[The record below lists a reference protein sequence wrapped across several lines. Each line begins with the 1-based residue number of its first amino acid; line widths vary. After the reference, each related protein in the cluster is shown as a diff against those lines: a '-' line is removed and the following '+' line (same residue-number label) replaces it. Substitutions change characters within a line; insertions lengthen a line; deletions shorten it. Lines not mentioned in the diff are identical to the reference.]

1 MKITDIITAK
11 TPITKDKE
19 IRQEKNIEAKGV
31 FEEKGQI
38 DQDQVKLSLSITIE
52 RAKEET
58 KKLPELREER
68 IRELQEKI
76 KSGTYQVSNR
86 DLARAMISSLISEIS

>member
-1 MKITDIITAK
+1 MKITDIIPAK

-31 FEEKGQI
+31 SEEKGQI